1 MVIWLAKIY
10 IKMLNGAGHWL
21 AAAVSHW
28 PVCPAC
34 KKRSW
39 IYSVLVICNCS
50 VIFLPS
56 SLLCYHCRT
65 EDAGL
70 RGSGVGWFPNI
81 PQTSPGTLLVW
92 SCDTM
97 FWQLPSVCP
106 CFLPRHSLPSGSMI
120 ESCDCKKKNGDAC
133 PCPLLPDGL
142 NVLVAWWSISSWSR
156 KKITF
161 IMQ

>member
-120 ESCDCKKKNGDAC
+120 ESCDCKKNGDAC

-156 KKITF
+156 KQITF